1 MGRKI
6 DVLEVARMLDGIHTI
21 ESVAEE
27 MKIKKTTAANL
38 VCRLRKHGYVQ
49 TKGGR
54 QQKRM
59 YYISPI
65 KEVKREADMFEI
77 INRHSKMKIAKPYEC
92 IAYGDYTVENALI
105 DAILT
110 KSLRTMLASLN
121 LYNHIKDWKKLHRL
135 ARKKGIEQEVGAL
148 YDTARTVI
156 KTRKMPEN
164 IRKSMKKI
172 KKKKEI
178 IPHLRS
184 GSENIRK
191 IEKEWRVSIPFNQA
205 DLEEIR

>member
-1 MGRKI
+1 MGRRMKI
-6 DVLEVARMLDGIHTI
+6 EEVARMLEGMHTI
-21 ESVAEE
+21 ESVAED

-49 TKGGR
+49 TTGGR
-54 QQKRM
+54 QRKRV

-65 KEVKREADMFEI
+65 KEVKGEADMFNI
-77 INRHSKMKIAKPYEC
+77 INRHSRMKIAKPYNHL
-92 IAYGDYTVENALI
+92 AYGDYTTENALI

-110 KSLRTMLASLN
+110 RSLRTILASLN
-121 LYNHIKDWKKLHRL
+121 LYNHLKDWKKLHTL

-156 KTRKMPEN
+156 KTRRMPEN
-164 IRKSMKKI
+164 IRKSMKKN
-172 KKKKEI
+172 KKKEI
-178 IPHLRS
+178 IPHLSSR
-184 GSENIRK
+184 SENIRK
-191 IEKEWRVSIPFNQA
+191 IEKEWKVSIPFNQA